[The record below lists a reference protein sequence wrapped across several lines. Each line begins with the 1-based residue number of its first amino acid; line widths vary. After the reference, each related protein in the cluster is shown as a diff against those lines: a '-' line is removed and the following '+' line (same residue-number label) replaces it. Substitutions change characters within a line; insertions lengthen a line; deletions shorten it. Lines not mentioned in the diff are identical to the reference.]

1 MNTSSQENNRIGTV
15 VAILIAIVTVLAALV
30 TWRSSVAQDG
40 AGDEALAGERATL
53 NVEQTRALNYVNA
66 YESYGAYTTYKRYM
80 ALGDLIEEEQAN
92 VSEEEA
98 LQLELKAV
106 EAYNLAVANQGLFP
120 NKFLKRDGSYDLPG
134 ELGEMW
140 ADAAK
145 QKDLNPAT
153 HFALFLKLQ
162 KKSNWFLADL
172 TILAIAL
179 VFFSLVESVSQRAKV
194 LLTAFGSL
202 FMLFGTVAAFLI
214 EIRM

>member
-1 MNTSSQENNRIGTV
+1 MDTLNQENDRIGTV

-40 AGDEALAGERATL
+40 AGDEALAGERAVL

-80 ALGDLIEEEQAN
+80 ALGDLFEQDQAIA
-92 VSEEEA
+92 SEEEA
-98 LQLELKAV
+98 VQFEQKAV
-106 EAYNLAVANQGLFP
+106 EAFNLAVANQDLFP
-120 NKFLKRDGSYDLPG
+120 NKFLKRDGSYDLQG

-145 QKDLNPAT
+145 QKDLNPAA
-153 HFALFLKLQ
+153 HFSLFLKLQ

-179 VFFSLVESVSQRAKV
+179 VFFSLVESVSKGAKV
-194 LLTAFGSL
+194 LLTGFGSF
-202 FMLFGTVAAFLI
+202 FMLIGAVAALLI
-214 EIRM
+214 EIRL